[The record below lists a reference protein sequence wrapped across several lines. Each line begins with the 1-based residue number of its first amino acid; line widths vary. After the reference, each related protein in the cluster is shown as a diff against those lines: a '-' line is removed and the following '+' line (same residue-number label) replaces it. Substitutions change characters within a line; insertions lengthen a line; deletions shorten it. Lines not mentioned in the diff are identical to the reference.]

1 MGNYPGRIPE
11 DFIQTLLSRIDIVE
25 VIGEHVSLRKTGA
38 NYMACCPFHNE
49 KTPSFSVNQSKQF
62 YHCFG
67 CGVSGD
73 AIQFLKEKTGVSFV
87 EAVELLAT
95 QAGLSMPVIEEDPK
109 FAQQNLIYN
118 VLSEASSFYAQ
129 QLREHPVAKHAVQY
143 LKDRGLTGIVA
154 KRFQLGFA
162 PPGWDNLLNSFP
174 ADKQARDTGVM
185 AGLLINRDDR
195 YYDRFRNR
203 VMFPIRNRRGNVI
216 GFGGRVID
224 KNSDEPKYLNSPET
238 PAFNK
243 SYELYGLYE
252 ARQAISQ
259 ADRVIVVE
267 GYMDVV
273 SLAQAG
279 LQNVVATLGTACT
292 SQHVKLLFKHATE
305 VVFCFDGDKAGR
317 KAAWRALELCLPLL
331 DDKHRI
337 KFLLLPSGLD
347 PDSYVRE
354 RGLPALEEEIAQSIS
369 LPDYLFNTI
378 TKQADLDQ
386 IDGRVHVANSI
397 KHHLEKIPEGL
408 LKTMLFDRLAGLIK
422 VEPSKLHKQK
432 AHTQSKW
439 GQFSQTVLDNNQRG
453 MQELV
458 LVSPAM
464 RAVALLFAHRELLI
478 DLPSLTGIESVDIAG
493 CKLLCAVGQIL
504 QSEPQIEDDQVKAKL
519 SVQLSKYF
527 IPAQLRG
534 IARLVPEGGLKQEF
548 QDALGFLRK
557 RKDELELEK
566 LLAKAK
572 QNQLSA
578 EDKSRMQQLLQDL
591 GPNRVD

>member
-1 MGNYPGRIPE
+1 MSNSPGRIPE
-11 DFIQTLLSRIDIVE
+11 DFIKTLLSRVDIVE

-38 NYMACCPFHNE
+38 NFMACCPFHNE

-129 QLREHPVAKHAVQY
+129 QLREHSVAKHAVQY

-162 PPGWDNLLNSFP
+162 PPGWDNLLNTFP
-174 ADKQARDTGVM
+174 AERQARDTGVM
-185 AGLLINRDDR
+185 AGLLVNRDDR

-203 VMFPIRNRRGNVI
+203 IMFPIRNRRGNVI
-216 GFGGRVID
+216 GFGGRVIE
-224 KNSDEPKYLNSPET
+224 KNSNEPKYLNSPET

-252 ARQAISQ
+252 ARQAITE
-259 ADRVIVVE
+259 ADRVLVVE

-273 SLAQAG
+273 ALAQVG
-279 LQNVVATLGTACT
+279 IQNVVATLGTACT
-292 SQHVKLLFKHATE
+292 SHHIKLLFKHATE
-305 VVFCFDGDKAGR
+305 IVFCFDGDKAGR

-337 KFLLLPSGLD
+337 KFLLLPNGLD
-347 PDSYVRE
+347 PDSYVRAH
-354 RGLPALEEEIAQSIS
+354 GASALEDEIKQAIS
-369 LPDYLFNTI
+369 LPDYLFETI
-378 TKQADLDQ
+378 AKQADLQQ
-386 IDGRVHVANSI
+386 IDGRVQVANDI
-397 KHHLEKIPEGL
+397 KHHLEKLPEGL
-408 LKTMLFDRLAGLIK
+408 LKTMLFDRLADLVK
-422 VEPSKLHKQK
+422 VESGKLHKKSIPPQNR
-432 AHTQSKW
+432 W
-439 GQFSQTVLDNNQRG
+439 NEFSQPVFDNKQRG
-453 MQELV
+453 IQELV

-464 RAVALLFAHRELLI
+464 RAVALLFSHRELLE
-478 DLPSLTGIESVDIAG
+478 DLPPLVGIEGVDIAG
-493 CKLLCAVGQIL
+493 CKLLAAVGEIL
-504 QSEPQIEDDQVKAKL
+504 QSDPAAEDEQVKQRL
-519 SVQLSKYF
+519 SAQLARYF

-534 IARLVPEGGLKQEF
+534 IARLVPENGFKQEF
-548 QDALGFLRK
+548 VDALNVLRK
-557 RKDELELEK
+557 RQDELVLEK
-566 LLAKAK
+566 LLVKAK
-572 QNQLSA
+572 KNDLSA
-578 EDKSRMQQLLQDL
+578 EEKVRMQQLLQDM
-591 GPNRVD
+591 GPK